1 MDSIKLTGNSQLL
14 KKTKSKLNP
23 RELSLALAEQ
33 TECGYGINPLK
44 GYIVL
49 PDFNSTTGNIDGRV
63 ALYVLDGILTVGP
76 VDEVKELIEGYCL
89 GIVPSIG

>member
-1 MDSIKLTGNSQLL
+1 MDNIKLTGNSKLL
-14 KKTKSKLNP
+14 NKTKSKLNP
-23 RELSLALAEQ
+23 RELALAMAEA
-33 TECGYGINPLK
+33 TECGNGLNPLK

-63 ALYVLDGILTVGP
+63 ALYILDGELTIGP
-76 VDEVKELIEGYCL
+76 VDEVKALIEGYCL